1 MLNVILSDTMKL
13 TKREVGVLE
22 FVLGKRATAGEISA
36 ALGIKKSNLS
46 KYLKKLSKLRL
57 IAVVKKGRAREI
69 SPDPVLSFGF
79 AESRAGF
86 PSIRLSELFAGS
98 MPFLISFLKG
108 KGAFRISEIDLPQ
121 ATAKRLL
128 RKLRSLGIVF
138 MGRKGKYELRKDA
151 QPLAGF
157 VRRVLVHIYL
167 AEAEAELGTI
177 KETRF
182 SFGSARGLEAIFITE
197 KEAAQM
203 HYRPTAYSAFASFG
217 ISLILAGKHYY
228 ANIHPEPA
236 DVVIHTLAVS
246 KDARSIAYACALMLK
261 NSINPQHLLEKKQL
275 FTLTEDFMRDLVRF
289 MQCRGEQSP
298 AGFPAWDEVER
309 IANAV

>member
-1 MLNVILSDTMKL
+1 MKL
-13 TKREVGVLE
+13 TKREVGILE

-57 IAVVKKGRAREI
+57 IAVVKKGHAREI
-69 SPDPVLSFGF
+69 SLDPVLSFGF
-79 AESRAGF
+79 AEARAGF

-98 MPFLISFLKG
+98 MPFLLSFLKG
-108 KGAFRISEIDLPQ
+108 KDAFRISEIGLPQ

-128 RKLRSLGIVF
+128 GKLRSLGIVF

-167 AEAEAELGTI
+167 TEAEAELGTV

-182 SFGSARGLEAIFITE
+182 SFASARGLEAIFITE
-197 KEAAQM
+197 KEAAPG
-203 HYRPTAYSAFASFG
+203 HYWRTAYSAFAPLG

-228 ANIHPEPA
+228 ANIRPEPA

-246 KDARSIAYACALMLK
+246 KDARSIAYACALILK
-261 NSINPQHLLEKKQL
+261 NSINPRHLLEKRQL
-275 FTLTEDFMRDLVRF
+275 FTLTEDFMRDLARF
-289 MQCRGEQSP
+289 VQCKGEPAP
-298 AGFPAWDEVER
+298 AGFPAWDEVEG